1 MNKTIKTNIMNHNIK
16 HLFDQIDNKLDLI
29 SLLSNEFKVKPNSI
43 RNNWF
48 SSYYSIPEKHEQR
61 VIELLQN
68 TIQRQNLIAV

>member
-1 MNKTIKTNIMNHNIK
+1 MNQNIK
-16 HLFDQIDNKLDLI
+16 HLFDQIENKQGFVI
-29 SLLSNEFKVKPNSI
+29 LLSNEFKVKPNSI

-48 SSYYSIPEKHEQR
+48 SSYYAIPNKHEPR

>member
-1 MNKTIKTNIMNHNIK
+1 MQENIK
-16 HLFDQIDNKLDLI
+16 HLFNQIENKFDFIL
-29 SLLSNEFKVKPNSI
+29 LLSKEFKVKPNSI

>member
-1 MNKTIKTNIMNHNIK
+1 MNHNIK

-48 SSYYSIPEKHEQR
+48 SSYYSIPEKHEDR
-61 VIELLQN
+61 VVQLLQN
-68 TIQRQNLIAV
+68 TIKSQNLISA

>member
-1 MNKTIKTNIMNHNIK
+1 MNQNIK
-16 HLFDQIDNKLDLI
+16 QLFIQIENKFDFIL
-29 SLLSNEFKVKPNSI
+29 LLSNEFKVKPNSI

-48 SSYYSIPEKHEQR
+48 SSYYSIPEKHEPR

>member
-1 MNKTIKTNIMNHNIK
+1 MNHNIK

-48 SSYYSIPEKHEQR
+48 SSYYSIPEKHESR

>member
-1 MNKTIKTNIMNHNIK
+1 MNHNIK
-16 HLFDQIDNKLDLI
+16 HLYNQIENKHGFI
-29 SLLSNEFKVKPNSI
+29 ILLSNEFKLKPNSI

-48 SSYYSIPEKHEQR
+48 ASYYAIPNKHEDR